1 VIMRMSLDSLEWV
14 PLAVVVKLWGERNN
28 SLELGEADVV
38 QVLRAGKVQSMCRC
52 LGAQPERWLVPS
64 EFWNGR
70 EIFVMSDGSA
80 LIEPAPQPFGHF
92 FCWQPDLERMLG
104 AETKAKRQPSRPA
117 AEEPARQGAPLKH
130 DWFAIVTEVA
140 FREANATKKERA
152 RSDLAEAKSV
162 RWWCGRQLKKQP
174 PLVDLRAIVKIV
186 RRRFRG
192 PK

>member
-1 VIMRMSLDSLEWV
+1 MSWRKLALDSSDWV

-28 SLELGEADVV
+28 SLELGEADVA
-38 QVLRAGKVQSMCRC
+38 QVLRAGKVQSMCRR
-52 LGAQPERWLVPS
+52 LGAQPERWLVPP
-64 EFWNGR
+64 EFWNDR
-70 EIFVMSDGSA
+70 EIFVMSDGSV
-80 LIEPAPQPFGHF
+80 LIEPEPQPFGHF
-92 FCWQPDLERMLG
+92 FCWQPDLERMLS
-104 AETKAKRQPSRPA
+104 AETKPKQSVHSTAEGQAK
-117 AEEPARQGAPLKH
+117 QGAPLKH

-140 FREANATKKERA
+140 FREANATRKERA